1 MSLGRIDPTEEVKE
15 EARSGP
21 AVLAVVCVAQFF
33 GVLNASAVGVALPA
47 IGEDLS
53 VEPGV
58 LAWLMTGFLLVYAV
72 AIPFYGRVADLLGA
86 RRLFLL
92 GVSLFSLGSL
102 LSAFAPTFPIL
113 LVARFVQAV
122 GGAAV
127 PGLGMALASRAYP
140 EERRG
145 MVLGIIGMTIGVGA
159 GVGPLLGGVLSD
171 AFGWQAIFAV
181 TAVAALTVPVG
192 LRVLP
197 ADQERSGE
205 QLDVLGGVLLALT
218 VGGGLLA
225 VTEGAR
231 SGWQTPLVIGGA
243 VSAGLAPIA
252 LIVRQR
258 LAGSPFIP
266 LEFLQNSRL
275 LALLGMS
282 FAVMAANLAPLIG
295 LPLLLSG
302 LHDQSPI
309 QIGLVLLP
317 GAMLTGVLGLT
328 AGRLVDRIGVLRPM
342 RFGLPLMLIGLA
354 CMSTFADASVFA
366 ISGFVAILGGGF
378 ALVNTPIAAAVSRVV
393 RPQRLA
399 SALSMNSMLFFLGG
413 SFGTALLIAIST
425 GRSGE
430 SSLNPLHTGAA
441 AGYSDGFLLLALF
454 VLIALGLSFAVPSE
468 AREPATVSLPKE
480 SAKPRALEWVADC
493 SVPWTSE
500 CSRAARAEAPIVS

>member
-1 MSLGRIDPTEEVKE
+1 M
-15 EARSGP
+15 
-21 AVLAVVCVAQFF
+21 LAVVCVAQFF
-33 GVLNASAVGVALPA
+33 GVLNASAVGVVLPT

-58 LAWLMTGFLLVYAV
+58 LGWLMTGFLLVYAV
-72 AIPFYGRVADLLGA
+72 AIPFYGRLADLFGA

-92 GVSLFSLGSL
+92 GVSLFSIGSL
-102 LSAFAPTFPIL
+102 LAVFAPTFPL
-113 LVARFVQAV
+113 LLFARFVQAI

-145 MVLGIIGMTIGVGA
+145 AVLGIIGMTIGVGA

-171 AFGWQAIFAV
+171 AFGWQAIFVV
-181 TAVAALTVPVG
+181 TASAAVTVPVG
-192 LRVLP
+192 LKVLP
-197 ADQERSGE
+197 TDEEQEAE
-205 QLDVLGGVLLALT
+205 QLDVVGGLLLALA
-218 VGGGLLA
+218 VSGGLLA

-258 LAGSPFIP
+258 LARFPFIP
-266 LEFLQNSRL
+266 REFVENSRL

-282 FAVMAANLAPLIG
+282 FAIMAANLAPLVG

-309 QIGLVLLP
+309 QIGLILLP

-342 RFGLPLMLIGLA
+342 RFGLPLMLVGLL
-354 CMSTFADASVFA
+354 CMSTFADASVLA
-366 ISGFVAILGGGF
+366 ISGFVAVLGGGF
-378 ALVNTPIAAAVSRVV
+378 ALVNTPIAAAVSLVV

-413 SFGTALLIAIST
+413 SFGTALLIAISI
-425 GRSGE
+425 GGNRGSA
-430 SSLNPLHTGAA
+430 LNPLHTGAA
-441 AGYSDGFLLLALF
+441 VGYSDGFLLLALF
-454 VLIALGLSFAVPSE
+454 VVVALGLSFAVPSQ
-468 AREPATVSLPKE
+468 AREPAKE
-480 SAKPRALEWVADC
+480 KLTTEQRGPLGVEWVADC
-493 SVPWTSE
+493 SVPWTPE
-500 CSRAARAEAPIVS
+500 CSGTAHAEAQVTS